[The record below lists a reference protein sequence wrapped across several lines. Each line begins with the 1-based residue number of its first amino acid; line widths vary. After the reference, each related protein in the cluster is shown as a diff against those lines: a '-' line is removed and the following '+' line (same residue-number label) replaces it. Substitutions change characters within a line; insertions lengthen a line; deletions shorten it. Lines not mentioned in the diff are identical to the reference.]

1 MNLSQLAWSAIG
13 FLLTVMVLSY
23 LIGDNLFFRLAAY
36 LFIGLTAGYL
46 TVLLVNRVLL
56 PHMVLPLISGSGPER
71 WWLLVPLV
79 LSLLLLIGQIP
90 RLSLASRIPLAFLAG
105 ISAAIAIGGAVFGT
119 LIPQAKAVI
128 GAFDP
133 AVIYQAPEGR
143 LAADPGRRGDAA
155 WCDRYFELLPFRAKI
170 RPGKAEDD
178 TKRPLALQGMSK
190 VGEIFIGITL
200 GAVFAGVFSTA
211 LLALIDRLIAIGDIV
226 TQLLG
231 GA

>member
-1 MNLSQLAWSAIG
+1 MNLSELAWSAIG

-46 TVLLVNRVLL
+46 TVLFVNRVLI
-56 PHMVLPLISGSGPER
+56 PHLVLPLISGTGTER
-71 WWLLVPLV
+71 FWLLVPIVLV
-79 LSLLLLIGQIP
+79 LLLFIGQIP
-90 RLSLASRIPLAFLAG
+90 RLSVASQIPLAYLTG
-105 ISAAIAIGGAVFGT
+105 LTAAIAIGGAVFGT

-133 AVIYQAPEGR
+133 EIVYQAPDQVWLRILDAVVMLLGVVGTLSYFHFGR
-143 LAADPGRRGDAA
+143 KL
-155 WCDRYFELLPFRAKI
+155 K
-170 RPGKAEDD
+170 PGKADD
-178 TKRPLALQGMSK
+178 GMKRPLALQHLSK
-190 VGEIFIGITL
+190 IGEVFMGITL

-211 LLALIDRLIAIGDIV
+211 LLALIDRLIAIGEMV

-231 GA
+231 GV

>member
-1 MNLSQLAWSAIG
+1 MNLSQLAWSVIG

-56 PHMVLPLISGSGPER
+56 PHLVLPLVTGNGPGW
-71 WWLLVPLV
+71 WWLPVPIILV
-79 LSLLLLIGQIP
+79 LLLFIGQIP
-90 RLSLASRIPLAFLAG
+90 RFALAARIPLAYLVG
-105 ISAAIAIGGAVFGT
+105 VSAAVAIGGAVFGT

-133 AVIYQAPEGR
+133 AVIYQAPDGVWLRILDAVVMLLGVIGTLGYFHFGR
-143 LAADPGRRGDAA
+143 KLKPDKADDG
-155 WCDRYFELLPFRAKI
+155 
-170 RPGKAEDD
+170 
-178 TKRPLALQGMSK
+178 TKRPLALQGLSK
-190 VGEIFIGITL
+190 VGEVFIGITL

-226 TQLLG
+226 AQLLG
-231 GA
+231 GI

>member
-133 AVIYQAPEGR
+133 AVIYQAPEDVWLRILDAVVMLLGVIGTLSYFHFGR
-143 LAADPGRRGDAA
+143 KL
-155 WCDRYFELLPFRAKI
+155 

>member
-1 MNLSQLAWSAIG
+1 MNLSELAWSAIG

-23 LIGDNLFFRLAAY
+23 LIDDNLFFRLAAY

-46 TVLLVNRVLL
+46 TVLLVNRVLV
-56 PHMVLPLISGSGPER
+56 PHLVLPLFSGTDTER
-71 WWLLVPLV
+71 LWLLVPIILV
-79 LSLLLLIGQIP
+79 LLLFIGQIP
-90 RLSLASRIPLAFLAG
+90 RFSLASRVPLAYLAG
-105 ISAAIAIGGAVFGT
+105 LSAAVAIGGAVFGT

-133 AVIYQAPEGR
+133 GNLFQVPGQAWLRILDAVVMLVGVIGTLSYFHFGR
-143 LAADPGRRGDAA
+143 KL
-155 WCDRYFELLPFRAKI
+155 K
-170 RPGKAEDD
+170 PGKAGDG
-178 TKRPLALQGMSK
+178 TKRPLVLQGLSK

-211 LLALIDRLIAIGDIV
+211 LLALIDRLVVIGDMV

-231 GA
+231 GI